1 MRKAWTYFWLLGLIW
16 GSSFL
21 FIRIAVE
28 NQDLR
33 PVEVVFIRTTIAAI
47 GLGIVIAWRR
57 VPLPRTRRMITAL
70 VVVGL
75 GNVVAPFMLITWG
88 EQYISSSIAAVVQST
103 AALFSLVV
111 AHFMFVDER
120 MTPQRVSGLIVGF
133 VGVVV
138 LFGDKL
144 SGGTI
149 DSDVTGLAAI
159 VVASLCYAI
168 FTGLG
173 RKIIQS
179 EVKPIVVAF
188 GSMASAALATAPFAL
203 FTEGGFTPLLHSLP
217 SNVVLSVV
225 LLGFFNTFI
234 AYIFYYE
241 IVRQLGASRA
251 AMVTYIVPAVGLVL
265 GWLVLGETV
274 GISLLIG
281 GTLIMTGIGIVNLR
295 PSRLYRRLR
304 PQATL
309 PINQ

>member
-1 MRKAWTYFWLLGLIW
+1 MRKAWVYFWLLGLIW

-47 GLGIVIAWRR
+47 GLGVVIAWRR

-88 EQYISSSIAAVVQST
+88 EQYISSSIAAVAQST
-103 AALFSLVV
+103 AALFSLIV

-120 MTPQRVSGLIVGF
+120 MTPQRVSGLIIGF
-133 VGVVV
+133 IGVVV

-144 SGGTI
+144 SNGTI
-149 DSDVTGLAAI
+149 DSDVAGLAAI

-203 FTEGGFTPLLHSLP
+203 FTESGFTPLLHALP
-217 SNVVLSVV
+217 GKVLLSVV

-251 AMVTYIVPAVGLVL
+251 AMVTYIVPAVGLAL
-265 GWLVLGETV
+265 GWLILGETV

-281 GTLIMTGIGIVNLR
+281 GTLIMTGIGIVNLH
-295 PSRLYRRLR
+295 PSQLYRRLR

-309 PINQ
+309 RVNQ